1 MQHQKIETISKF
13 LIQELTIMNVQD
25 PKLLGI
31 GKDIA
36 IILAQINI
44 ETKMTLDEAIEHCR
58 EKSQGYSE
66 CAIEHYQLMN
76 WLIELKEK
84 RSS

>member
-1 MQHQKIETISKF
+1 M
-13 LIQELTIMNVQD
+13 
-25 PKLLGI
+25 
-31 GKDIA
+31 
-36 IILAQINI
+36 IN
-44 ETKMTLDEAIEHCR
+44 MTLDEAIEHCR